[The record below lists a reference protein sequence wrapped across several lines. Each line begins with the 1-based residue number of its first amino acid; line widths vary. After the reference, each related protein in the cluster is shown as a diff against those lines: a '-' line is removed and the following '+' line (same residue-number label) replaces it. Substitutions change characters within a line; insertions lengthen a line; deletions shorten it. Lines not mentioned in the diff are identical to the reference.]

1 MDALNIIIQPITQTI
16 FLMGYDVNTN
26 IATINEN
33 ISGTTSIKK
42 PVHDT
47 GLP

>member
-16 FLMGYDVNTN
+16 FIIGYDVNTN

-33 ISGTTSIKK
+33 ISGIASIKK
-42 PVHDT
+42 PVHNT